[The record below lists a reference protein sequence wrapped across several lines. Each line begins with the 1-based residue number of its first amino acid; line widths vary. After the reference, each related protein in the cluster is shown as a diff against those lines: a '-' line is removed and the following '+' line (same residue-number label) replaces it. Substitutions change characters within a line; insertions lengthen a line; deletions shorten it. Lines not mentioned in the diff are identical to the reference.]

1 MQILEY
7 AIVALFSLS
16 FLIFFHEGGHF
27 AVAKLFRFPVE
38 VFSLGFGK
46 RLFGFRRKET
56 DYRVS
61 MIPLGGYVKVVG
73 LGPDESDVV
82 EGASAPAPTTMGP
95 RWQRLL
101 ILFAGPAVNLV
112 LAVALTAGAF
122 LVGREVPKY
131 KGEAPVVTVVDP
143 GSPAEAAGILAGDRI
158 LTLRG
163 KPVST
168 WEEVQI
174 QLALAS
180 GERIAVGVER
190 AGQRLSLE
198 IVPTP
203 KTKEQKTYDIG
214 YTGLNPHVPAVVHT
228 VVKGYPGEK
237 AGLKV
242 GDRIVSIDGKPVV
255 LYFQVV
261 HQIKEATAGFEKTG
275 SRALEVVVERDG
287 SRLTLPIV
295 PRKEGDAWK
304 IGFTPFYETV
314 RVRLGLAASIVA
326 SWEET
331 LQQARL
337 TFTTVGRMLQL
348 KGSVRQLSGPID
360 IAKFSGEAARAGL
373 GEYLGFIGML
383 SLQLGLLNLLPIPLL
398 DGGQILILLLES
410 AARRDFSLKLKER
423 LLQAG
428 FVFLVLLMVTV
439 LAFDVLK
446 NLGM

>member
-1 MQILEY
+1 MQIPLN
-7 AIVALFSLS
+7 VLALIFVLS

-27 AVAKLFRFPVE
+27 TVAKLFRFPVD

-82 EGASAPAPTTMGP
+82 DSSAVTASPVGP

-101 ILFAGPAVNLV
+101 ILFAGPGVNVV
-112 LAVALTAGAF
+112 LALLLTAATF
-122 LVGREVPKY
+122 LIGREVAKF
-131 KGEAPVVTVVDP
+131 KGEPPVVTVVDP
-143 GSPAEAAGILAGDRI
+143 GSPAEEAGIRAGDRVV
-158 LTLRG
+158 TLRR

-168 WEEVQI
+168 WDEVQL
-174 QLALAS
+174 QLGLAS
-180 GERIAVGVER
+180 GERIPVGVQRGAER
-190 AGQRLSLE
+190 LELE
-198 IVPTP
+198 IVPVP

-261 HQIKEATAGFEKTG
+261 HQIREATAGFEKTG
-275 SRALEVVVERDG
+275 PRALDVVVERDG
-287 SRLTLPIV
+287 RRLSLPVV
-295 PRKEGDAWK
+295 PRQEGDSWK

-314 RVRLGLAASIVA
+314 RIRLGLVGALAAS
-326 SWEET
+326 WNET
-331 LQQARL
+331 VQQTKL
-337 TFTTVGRMLQL
+337 TFTTIGRMLQL

-360 IAKFSGEAARAGL
+360 IAKFSGEAARSGPAEL
-373 GEYLGFIGML
+373 LGFMGML

>member
-1 MQILEY
+1 MQIPLN
-7 AIVALFSLS
+7 VLALIFVLS

-27 AVAKLFRFPVE
+27 TVAKLFRFPVE

-82 EGASAPAPTTMGP
+82 DGSAVAASPVGP

-101 ILFAGPAVNLV
+101 ILFAGPGVNVV
-112 LAVALTAGAF
+112 LALLLTAATF
-122 LVGREVPKY
+122 LIGREVAKF

-143 GSPAEAAGILAGDRI
+143 GSPAEEAGIRAGDRVV
-158 LTLRG
+158 TLRG

-168 WEEVQI
+168 WDEVQL
-174 QLALAS
+174 QLGLAS
-180 GERIAVGVER
+180 GERIPVGVQRGGER
-190 AGQRLSLE
+190 LDLE
-198 IVPTP
+198 IVPVP

-275 SRALEVVVERDG
+275 PRALDVVVERDG
-287 SRLTLPIV
+287 RRLSLSVV
-295 PRKEGDAWK
+295 PRQEGDSWK

-314 RVRLGLAASIVA
+314 RIRLGLVGALAAS
-326 SWEET
+326 WNET
-331 LQQARL
+331 VQQTKL
-337 TFTTVGRMLQL
+337 TFTTIGRMLQL

-360 IAKFSGEAARAGL
+360 IAKFSGEAARNGPAEL
-373 GEYLGFIGML
+373 LGFMGML